1 MDSSLQWTLWKE
13 LFQSGQ
19 RVVSLPECDWWLR
32 GCHAEATADL
42 SPYCA
47 DCSAYYVAVAAS
59 VWQSALGRG
68 KEKEDENTS
77 EYQALSIYFF
87 KFGY

>member
-1 MDSSLQWTLWKE
+1 MESSLQWTLWKE
-13 LFQSGQ
+13 LFQSGW
-19 RVVSLPECDWWLR
+19 VVSLPECDWLLY
-32 GCHAEATADL
+32 GCHGEVTDDL

-47 DCSAYYVAVAAS
+47 DYSVYYAVVAAS

-68 KEKEDENTS
+68 KEKEEENKS

>member
-1 MDSSLQWTLWKE
+1 
-13 LFQSGQ
+13 
-19 RVVSLPECDWWLR
+19 V
-32 GCHAEATADL
+32 TADL

-47 DCSAYYVAVAAS
+47 DCSAYYVVVAAS

-68 KEKEDENTS
+68 KEKEEENKS